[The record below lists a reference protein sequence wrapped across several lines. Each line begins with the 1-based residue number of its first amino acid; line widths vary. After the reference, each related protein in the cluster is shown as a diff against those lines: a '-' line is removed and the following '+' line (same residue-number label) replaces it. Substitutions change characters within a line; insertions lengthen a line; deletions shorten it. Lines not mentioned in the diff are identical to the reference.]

1 MRDGGK
7 GHKPRPIPNK
17 EQYEKNWD
25 EIFKSPKKQYEE
37 RMKAVLEDK
46 RNKNEI

>member
-7 GHKPRPIPNK
+7 GHKPRPIPDK
-17 EQYEKNWD
+17 EQFEKNWD
-25 EIFKSPKKQYEE
+25 EIFKTPKKQYEE

>member
-7 GHKPRPIPNK
+7 GHKPRPIPDK

-25 EIFKSPKKQYEE
+25 EIFKTPKRQYEE

>member
-25 EIFKSPKKQYEE
+25 EIFKTSKKQYEE

-46 RNKNEI
+46 RNKNEQ